1 MSEFNFE
8 RFDKRGARL
17 VKTPELTIQ
26 AKGTMSMN
34 AAALNL
40 IGDPEAIEFLY
51 DPDAKVIGI
60 RPVIPEDSHAYP
72 IRGVGGKPNK
82 SPNSYIIA
90 GTAFL
95 KFYEIPFGEPIRR
108 EVKAVDGVL
117 IVDLNDPGRVVTSN
131 RSRPKS
137 VASSLTDAIAV
148 PQDQES

>member
-60 RPVIPEDSHAYP
+60 RPAIHEDSHA
-72 IRGVGGKPNK
+72 
-82 SPNSYIIA
+82 
-90 GTAFL
+90 
-95 KFYEIPFGEPIRR
+95 
-108 EVKAVDGVL
+108 
-117 IVDLNDPGRVVTSN
+117 
-131 RSRPKS
+131 
-137 VASSLTDAIAV
+137 
-148 PQDQES
+148 